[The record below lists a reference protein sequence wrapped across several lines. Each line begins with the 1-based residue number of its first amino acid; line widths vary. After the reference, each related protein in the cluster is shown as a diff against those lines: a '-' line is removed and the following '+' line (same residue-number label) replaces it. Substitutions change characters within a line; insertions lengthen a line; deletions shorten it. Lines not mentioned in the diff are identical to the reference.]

1 MDFHSHPIL
10 LAFTILFVNT
20 FFINYM
26 FLGVVD
32 SATPSIV
39 SDKEALIS
47 FKSQLSYKPT
57 NLLSTWD
64 VNNSNSS
71 PCNWTGV
78 VCSNESDPRVIA
90 LDLSGLG
97 LTGSLSP
104 HIGNLSFL
112 NSLQLQ
118 DNKFTGTLPHQI
130 TNLSRLRVL
139 NLSSNGIQ
147 GALPSNISSL
157 RQLQVLDLMAN
168 EITSKLPEELGLL
181 TNLQVLKLGRNH
193 LFGAIPPTIGNL
205 SSLTQLNLG
214 TNTLHGN
221 VPSDLGRLQSLEVL
235 DITINNL
242 TGTLPPSIYN
252 LSSLVDLAVASN
264 DLWGEIPYDV
274 GVKLPNLLVFNF
286 CINKFT
292 GRIPGS
298 LHNLTRIE
306 VIRMAH
312 NLLEGTVPP
321 GLGNLPF
328 LKMYNIGFNK
338 VVTSVEDGLS
348 FITSLTN
355 STQLNFLAID
365 GNQLEGVIP
374 ESIGNLSKVLSK
386 LYMGGNRIYGKIPT
400 SIGSLSSLTLL
411 NLTSNSISGEI
422 PPQIGQLQQ
431 LQMLG
436 LALNNLSG
444 GIPNSLGN
452 LLKLNNLDLSG
463 NSLLGSVPSFFG
475 NFQSLL
481 SMDLSN
487 NKLNGSIPKES
498 LNLPSLSTILN
509 LSNNFLNGPLPEDIG
524 LLENVVTIDL
534 SKNLLSGHIPSS
546 IRGCKSLEALF
557 MANNRFSGPIP
568 NALGEVKGLEMLDL
582 SSNQLSGFIPKDL
595 ENLEALKYLNL
606 SFNNLE
612 GEVPK
617 GGVFGNIS
625 SVHLEGNKELC
636 SHLECRN
643 SEGRRRAVIVVIISA
658 IVATLALCI
667 IVFSLL
673 QVRKSKA
680 RIAQDHSEA
689 TKGQF
694 QMVSYEELRG
704 ATGNFKEENLI
715 GNGSFGTVY
724 KGYLSEGTA
733 VAIKVLNTQMTG
745 SWKSF
750 AAECEALRNMRHRN
764 LVRLITSCSSI
775 DFKNM
780 DFLALVYEY
789 LSNGSLE
796 DWIRGK
802 KLKANGEA
810 LNIADRLNLAIDV
823 ATALDYMHHD
833 CEVPVVHCDIKPSN
847 ILLDED
853 LTAKLGDFG
862 LARLLMEKRG
872 TQTSIS
878 STNVIRGSI
887 GYIPP
892 EYGQGEKASTAGDTY
907 SFGIML
913 LELFTGKCPTDER
926 FTGDLNLPR
935 WVQSAFPKNLMQVI
949 IDSELLLHAV
959 YLDEDDGMDDEYVS
973 PEIEHDCL
981 AAIIEVGLSCTRDSP
996 DGRIIMRHALHKL
1009 KHAQLT
1015 FLKHANGT

>member
-1 MDFHSHPIL
+1 MGFQSHA

-20 FFINYM
+20 FFFKYM
-26 FLGVVD
+26 LLGVD

-39 SDKEALIS
+39 SDKEALIA
-47 FKSQLSYKPT
+47 FKSQLSFDTT

-64 VNNSNSS
+64 VNNSSSS
-71 PCNWTGV
+71 PCNWMGV
-78 VCSNESDPRVIA
+78 VCSNGSGERVIA
-90 LDLSGLG
+90 LDLSGLR
-97 LTGSLSP
+97 LTGSISP

-118 DNKFTGTLPHQI
+118 NNRFT
-130 TNLSRLRVL
+130 VL
-139 NLSSNGIQ
+139 E
-147 GALPSNISSL
+147 
-157 RQLQVLDLMAN
+157 LMAN
-168 EITSKLPEELGLL
+168 EITSALAEELGHL
-181 TNLQVLKLGRNH
+181 TNLKVLKLGRNH

-205 SSLTQLNLG
+205 SSLIHLNLG

-221 VPSDLGRLQSLEVL
+221 VPSDLGRLKSLEML

-242 TGTLPPSIYN
+242 TGILPPSIYN

-274 GVKLPNLLVFNF
+274 GVKLPNLLIFNF
-286 CINKFT
+286 CFNKFT
-292 GRIPGS
+292 GKIPGS

-328 LKMYNIGFNK
+328 LKMYNIGFNRI
-338 VVTSVEDGLS
+338 VSSGEDGLS

-365 GNQLEGVIP
+365 GNHLEGVIP
-374 ESIGNLSKVLSK
+374 ESVGNLSKVLSK

-400 SIGSLSSLTLL
+400 SVGSLSSLTLF

-436 LALNNLSG
+436 LGLNNLSG

-452 LLKLNNLDLSG
+452 LLKLNNIDLSG
-463 NSLLGSVPSFFG
+463 NSLLGSIPSSFG

-498 LNLPSLSTILN
+498 LSLSSLSSILN
-509 LSNNFLNGPLPEDIG
+509 LSNNFLNGPLPEDIA
-524 LLENVVTIDL
+524 LENVVTIDL

-546 IRGCKSLEALF
+546 ISDCKSLEALF
-557 MANNRFSGPIP
+557 MAKNRFSGPIP
-568 NALGEVKGLEMLDL
+568 NALAEVKGLEMLDL

-595 ENLEALKYLNL
+595 QNLHALHYLNL
-606 SFNNLE
+606 SFNHLE

-617 GGVFGNIS
+617 GGVFGNVS
-625 SVHLEGNKELC
+625 SVHLEGNEKLC
-636 SHLECRN
+636 LHFECLN
-643 SEGRRRAVIVVIISA
+643 STRSGQGRRRVVIVGIITA
-658 IVATLALCI
+658 IATLALCI
-667 IVFSLL
+667 ILFYLL
-673 QVRKSKA
+673 HIRKSKA
-680 RIAQDHSEA
+680 RSTQASEA

-694 QMVSYEELRG
+694 QMVSYEELRE

-724 KGYLSEGTA
+724 KGYLREGIA

-750 AAECEALRNMRHRN
+750 AAECEALRNVRHRN

-802 KLKANGEA
+802 KMKANGEA
-810 LNIADRLNLAIDV
+810 LNIVDRLNVAIDV
-823 ATALDYMHHD
+823 ASALDYMHHD

-853 LTAKLGDFG
+853 LTAKIGDFG

-892 EYGQGEKASTAGDTY
+892 EYGLGEKASTAGDTY
-907 SFGIML
+907 SFGVML
-913 LELFTGKCPTDER
+913 LELFTGKCPTDESFR
-926 FTGDLNLPR
+926 GDLNLPR
-935 WVQSAFPKNLMQVI
+935 WVQSAFPENLKVI
-949 IDSELLLHAV
+949 IASDLLLLAGDAYV
-959 YLDEDDGMDDEYVS
+959 DVDDDINDEYVI

-981 AAIIEVGLSCTRDSP
+981 ATVIEVGLCCTKESP
-996 DGRIIMRHALHKL
+996 DGRITMRHALHKL
-1009 KHAQLT
+1009 KHAQLA
-1015 FLKHANGT
+1015 FLKYTNGTKK